1 MTHAQHNG
9 DVSFWYA
16 DIGGLPAPRSP
27 LPGDRKVDVV
37 IVGAGYTGLWTA
49 YYLKKESPSLRIAVI
64 EREFAGF
71 GASGRNGG
79 WLSGGF
85 SWSREKYL
93 KTSTRQRVVDMQRAM
108 AGTVGD
114 VIRVAEEEGIDAD
127 ILRVDNLRVATNAAQ
142 LERLRADFQTIRDWD
157 FNPSRLR
164 WLDQVETRRRI
175 AVNNALG
182 GYVVSG
188 QARVQPAKLVRGLA
202 EVVERLGVPIY
213 EQTAVTAIEKGK
225 VSTERGDVRAETI
238 VRATEGFTAGIP
250 GERRTWLPLN
260 SAQIVTEPVPD
271 ELWTEIGWEGHEL
284 LGDAAHAYCYAQR
297 TREGRITMGG
307 RGVPYRF
314 GSRTDVK
321 GRTQQATIDQLHTIL
336 RKLLPQAA
344 GLRIDHAWCGV
355 LGVPRD
361 WCTTVGLDPEKRIAW
376 AGGYVGLG
384 VSSSNLS
391 GRTLTDLILGRQSDL
406 VEL

>member
-1 MTHAQHNG
+1 M
-9 DVSFWYA
+9 
-16 DIGGLPAPRSP
+16 
-27 LPGDRKVDVV
+27 DVV

-49 YYLKKESPSLRIAVI
+49 YYLKKAPPSLRIAVI

-108 AGTVGD
+108 AGTVGE

-202 EVVERLGVPIY
+202 EVVGAHR
-213 EQTAVTAIEKGK
+213 ACR
-225 VSTERGDVRAETI
+225 STS
-238 VRATEGFTAGIP
+238 
-250 GERRTWLPLN
+250 RR
-260 SAQIVTEPVPD
+260 Q
-271 ELWTEIGWEGHEL
+271 
-284 LGDAAHAYCYAQR
+284 
-297 TREGRITMGG
+297 
-307 RGVPYRF
+307 
-314 GSRTDVK
+314 
-321 GRTQQATIDQLHTIL
+321 
-336 RKLLPQAA
+336 
-344 GLRIDHAWCGV
+344 
-355 LGVPRD
+355 
-361 WCTTVGLDPEKRIAW
+361 
-376 AGGYVGLG
+376 
-384 VSSSNLS
+384 
-391 GRTLTDLILGRQSDL
+391 
-406 VEL
+406 